1 MRLKVGDPA
10 PDFNLPAHSGKE
22 VRLAD
27 FRGRKWV
34 VLYFYPKDETVGCTA
49 EACAFRDSYSVF
61 QETRAEVL
69 GISADSI
76 ESHRRFAA
84 RNRLPFPLLSDKD
97 NKIRQLYGVPATYG
111 LIPGR
116 VTFIIDKEGIIRHI
130 FDSQFNPEAHIQ
142 EALHAIK

>member
-1 MRLKVGDPA
+1 M
-10 PDFNLPAHSGKE
+10 
-22 VRLAD
+22 AD

-61 QETRAEVL
+61 QGTRAEVL

-84 RNRLPFPLLSDKD
+84 RNRLPFPLLSDKG
-97 NKIRQLYGVPATYG
+97 NKIRQLYGVQPTYG
-111 LIPGR
+111 LIAGR
-116 VTFIIDKEGIIRHI
+116 VTFIIDPEGKIRHI
-130 FDSQFNPEAHIQ
+130 FDSQFNPAAHIP
-142 EALHAIK
+142 ESLRAIQSPIPAGELAKYPGKVEGRGGT